1 MDRESSE
8 ARGKTMSASAAALDA
23 ALARAPVDDYF
34 TLILRACAY
43 GGRSALEG
51 FCALVEDRSK
61 ALDEAPA
68 VALLAALDD
77 RDAAD
82 RAVRA
87 VAWAM
92 AAQRIAE
99 TWPDTFYAVLDIAR
113 AAMALP
119 DLAFEHVQTLGSL
132 TAGAVTTPQPDTR
145 DGLHVQF
152 SRESLEHV
160 ILAATG
166 ERPARRDMLL
176 VIPPW
181 TACFGR
187 GIHACD
193 EHLRELERRHPDI
206 VPEQADEG
214 AGSRRHGTQQA
225 AARVHPA
232 GRRG

>member
-1 MDRESSE
+1 
-8 ARGKTMSASAAALDA
+8 MSASAAALDA
-23 ALARAPVDDYF
+23 ALAQAPVDDYF

-51 FCALVEDRSK
+51 FCALVENRSK

-99 TWPDTFYAVLDIAR
+99 TWPDTFYAVLEIAR
-113 AAMALP
+113 AAMPLP
-119 DLAFEHVQTLGSL
+119 DLASFEHLQTLGSL

-145 DGLHVQF
+145 DGLLVQF

-214 AGSRRHGTQQA
+214 AGSRRHGTQQV